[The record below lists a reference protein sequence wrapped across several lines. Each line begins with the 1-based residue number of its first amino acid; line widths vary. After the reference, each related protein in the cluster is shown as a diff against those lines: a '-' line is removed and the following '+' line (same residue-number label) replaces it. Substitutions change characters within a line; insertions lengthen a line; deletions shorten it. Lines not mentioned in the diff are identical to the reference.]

1 MSSVNMRER
10 FRGMKPQ
17 CGGCS
22 NLAIG
27 MAKTQRKSTPKSTAK
42 PKTGSKGKQI
52 VKKYPRQRAWMW
64 LLGLAP
70 LMGIAG
76 LVVLASFRDLPNTE
90 TLANPKTE
98 LATRVY
104 SADGRVIGR
113 YYSENRADARFDEL
127 PKVLVDALISTEDAR
142 FESHSGIDF
151 IGLTRAIVYL
161 GQRGGG
167 STVTQQLAKQLF
179 TDQYDR
185 TFWLERVL
193 LQKPKEWIIAARLE
207 RFYTK
212 GEIIAL
218 YLNRYDFLNQAVGIK
233 SAANIYFDKK
243 VEELDLHEAAM
254 LVGMLKNSSLYNP
267 LRRPESV
274 QNRRNVVFKQMA
286 RYDLLTAVEV
296 DSLRQLPLGLDYQR
310 VSHDAGTA
318 PYFREILR
326 AKLKKLL
333 GNKDA
338 SGDWLIH
345 QSDGSPYDLYRD
357 GIQVHTTI
365 DSRLQKAAEEAVHE
379 HLGNELQTTLN
390 RDLRSR
396 SSSEWP
402 FYEGIERADRE
413 RIINS
418 AIKQSTRYLRC
429 AGKQCPECERPGFYI
444 DKSTDDSGDTW
455 TCDAEKGGCSH
466 TWHRPSK
473 KEIDRSFRE
482 PAKMKVFTHQGPR
495 DTTLTPLD
503 SILYHKSL
511 LHAGLMSIEP
521 KTGHIKAWVGGID
534 YRYFKY
540 DNVSQSRRQVGSIF
554 KPFVYATALRHG
566 MSRCSELPNQ
576 RICVE
581 MPGDQPDWCPDNSDF
596 KYGEVVNLEY
606 ALANSMNTISAKLI
620 KDFGPERVIE
630 LAHALGIESEIPAVP
645 SIALGSAQLTLKEIT
660 VANAALVNGGV
671 HISPTIIARI
681 EDKYGNV
688 IWTPEPEIR
697 QGLDKRTAFTV
708 VDMMKGVVDGAYNAE
723 TGKRKG
729 TGIRLRMDLDRRKY
743 DGIKV
748 PMAGKTGTTQ
758 NHTDGWFMGMT
769 PELVTGVWVG
779 ALDPTVR
786 FSTIANGQ
794 GANTALPIYGYYM
807 KSAYANTALN
817 LSTADFDRPEGMG
830 LDSLDCRQLKELQQ
844 ATFGGAGFDDEDLFE

>member
-1 MSSVNMRER
+1 
-10 FRGMKPQ
+10 
-17 CGGCS
+17 
-22 NLAIG
+22 
-27 MAKTQRKSTPKSTAK
+27 MAKTKRKASPQSASKKKASLAAK
-42 PKTGSKGKQI
+42 ART
-52 VKKYPRQRAWMW
+52 KKYPRQRAWMW
-64 LLGLAP
+64 LFGLAP
-70 LMGIAG
+70 LLGIAA
-76 LVVLASFRDLPNTE
+76 LVTLASLRDLPRTE

-104 SADGRVIGR
+104 SSDGRVIGR
-113 YYSENRADARFDEL
+113 YYSENRADARYDEL
-127 PKVLVDALISTEDAR
+127 PKGLVDALISTEDAR

-151 IGLTRAIVYL
+151 IGLARAIAYL

-185 TFWLERVL
+185 TSWLERAF

-243 VEELDLHEAAM
+243 VEELSLHESAM

-274 QNRRNVVFKQMA
+274 QNRRNVVFSQMA
-286 RYDLLTAVEV
+286 RYELLSEAQL
-296 DSLRQLPLGLDYQR
+296 DSLKALPLGLNYQR
-310 VSHDAGTA
+310 VSHDTGPA

-326 AKLKKLL
+326 GELKRLL
-333 GNKDA
+333 NKKDA
-338 SGDWLIH
+338 SGDWMIH
-345 QSDGSPYDLYRD
+345 QADGSAYDLYRD

-365 DSRLQKAAEEAVHE
+365 DSRLQKSAEEAVHE
-379 HLGNELQTTLN
+379 HLGGELQAALN
-390 RDLRSR
+390 RDLQSR

-418 AIKQSTRYLRC
+418 AIKRSKRNLRYV
-429 AGKQCPECERPGFYI
+429 GKECPECERPGFYI
-444 DKSTDDSGDTW
+444 KKSTNDAGDTW

-466 TWHRPSK
+466 IWHRPNK
-473 KEIDRSFRE
+473 KEVKRLFRE
-482 PAKMKVFTHQGPR
+482 PVPMKVFTHRGPR
-495 DTTLTPLD
+495 DTVLSPLD

-521 KTGHIKAWVGGID
+521 QTGHIKAWVGGID
-534 YRYFKY
+534 YRFFKY

-554 KPFVYATALRHG
+554 KPFLYATALRHG

-581 MPGDQPDWCPDNSDF
+581 MPGDQEDWCPDNSDF
-596 KYGEVVNLEY
+596 EYGEVVNLEY

-620 KDFGPERVIE
+620 KEFGPERVIQ
-630 LAHALGIESEIPAVP
+630 LAQALGIESPIPAVP

-660 VANAALVNGGV
+660 VANASLVNGGV
-671 HISPTIIARI
+671 HIAPNIISRI

-688 IWTPEPEIR
+688 IWTPEPEMR
-697 QGLDKRTAFTV
+697 QGLDSRTAYTI
-708 VDMMKGVVDGAYNAE
+708 VDMMKGVVDGAYNQE
-723 TGKRKG
+723 TNQRKG
-729 TGIRLRMDLDRRKY
+729 TGIRLRMDLERRKY

-779 ALDPTVR
+779 AQDPTVR
-786 FSTIANGQ
+786 FSTITKGQ

-807 KSAYANTALN
+807 KAAYANKSIG
-817 LSTADFDRPEGMG
+817 LSTADFNRPEGMG
-830 LDSLDCRQLKELQQ
+830 LDSLDCKQLYELQQ
-844 ATFGGAGFDDEDLFE
+844 ATFGGDGFDDQDLFE